1 MIKYTTA
8 FNKLKNK
15 LNQVNPKQSDLLQR
29 TEKSI
34 LLVKDATSELEFLIR
49 ENGFRSPE
57 DEIHFF
63 RHIKPEINSLSIAF
77 SIIQFVE
84 TQRPTSSKEGL
95 EKLVHQ
101 KLEFVRQHYVDY
113 PEFISY
119 YNSASTIKDE
129 IFFLR
134 TNVTKGNMFS
144 QPFDANYSTGYDL
157 IAAYALAY
165 KFLVTHF
172 EQCPC
177 RNLIEEPDPK
187 MQWTKQKV
195 AFGEL
200 LYALKNIK
208 AINNGNT
215 ELSVMSRSL
224 GKLLNIEIGDPYKT
238 FNEIRSRKEDRLR
251 FLKQMILELESKMD
265 ELDE

>member
-1 MIKYTTA
+1 MIKYTTT
-8 FNKLKNK
+8 FNELKNK
-15 LNQVNPKQSDLLQR
+15 LNQVNPAKTDLLQR

-34 LLVKDATSELEFLIR
+34 MLIKDATSELEFLIR
-49 ENGFRSPE
+49 ENGFRSQQ

-63 RHIKPEINSLSIAF
+63 RHIKPEINSLGIAYT
-77 SIIQFVE
+77 IIQIVE
-84 TQRPTSSKEGL
+84 SQRPTSSKEGFQ
-95 EKLVHQ
+95 KLIEQ
-101 KLEFVRQHYVDY
+101 KLEFVRAHYVDF

-119 YNSASTIKDE
+119 YNSSSTIKDD

-134 TNVTKGNMFS
+134 TNVTKQNMFP
-144 QPFDANYSTGYDL
+144 QPFDAKYSTGYDL

-165 KFLVTHF
+165 KFLANHF
-172 EQCPC
+172 QQSTG
-177 RNLIEEPDPK
+177 NGSDDLPDPK

-251 FLKQMILELESKMD
+251 FLKQMIFELEMKMD

>member
-1 MIKYTTA
+1 MIKYTTT
-8 FNKLKNK
+8 FNELKNK
-15 LNQVNPKQSDLLQR
+15 LNQVNPVKTDLLQR
-29 TEKSI
+29 IEKSI
-34 LLVKDATSELEFLIR
+34 LLIKDATSELEFLIR
-49 ENGFRSPE
+49 ENGFRSQE

-63 RHIKPEINSLSIAF
+63 RHIRPEINSLSIAYA
-77 SIIQFVE
+77 IIQIVE
-84 TQRPTSSKEGL
+84 SQRATSSKEGFQ
-95 EKLVHQ
+95 KLIER
-101 KLEFVRQHYVDY
+101 KLEFVRAHYVDF

-119 YNSASTIKDE
+119 YNSSSSVKDD

-134 TNVTKGNMFS
+134 TNVTKQNMFP
-144 QPFDANYSTGYDL
+144 QPFDAKYSTGYDL

-165 KFLVTHF
+165 KFLASHF

-177 RNLIEEPDPK
+177 SGDDDLPDPK
-187 MQWTKQKV
+187 MQWTKQKI

-200 LYALKNIK
+200 LYALKTTK

-251 FLKQMILELESKMD
+251 FLKQMIVELEMKMD